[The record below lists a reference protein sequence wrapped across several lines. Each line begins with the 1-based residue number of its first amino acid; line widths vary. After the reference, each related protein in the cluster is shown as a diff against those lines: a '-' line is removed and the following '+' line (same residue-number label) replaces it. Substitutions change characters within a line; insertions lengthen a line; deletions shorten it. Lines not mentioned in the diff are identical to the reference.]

1 MSGLGRTTPI
11 VRTIPII
18 RIVPIG
24 PTSGRGRTTRIIL
37 IGRPTSLGHA
47 SPSGVSRPAAMIGP
61 PSSGRATL
69 VGVTAARPR
78 RPAAVVVAGAGAVA
92 AVAIT
97 GAAAEAGAGAVAGG
111 RRQID
116 QIGFAGAQHAAPLFF
131 WVHIPPP

>member
-24 PTSGRGRTTRIIL
+24 PTSGRGRTTPIIP

-61 PSSGRATL
+61 RSSGRATL
-69 VGVTAARPR
+69 VDGTVARPR
-78 RPAAVVVAGAGAVA
+78 RPAVVAVTVEITAVGAGAGAAALVGAAAA

-97 GAAAEAGAGAVAGG
+97 GAEAAGVGAVAGG

-116 QIGFAGAQHAAPLFF
+116 
-131 WVHIPPP
+131 